1 MAVYARKLVD
11 SGTGIEIGKQTADT
25 IGFYG
30 TTPVDQG
37 AAVTLPT
44 NEATNVIA
52 ITALV
57 ARLEDLGIIAAN

>member
-1 MAVYARKLVD
+1 MAVWATKLRPAG
-11 SGTGIEIGKQTADT
+11 SGIEIGQETGDKV
-25 IGFYG
+25 GFYG
-30 TTPVDQG
+30 TAPVDQG